1 MADSD
6 TRRRLTDWFRQWR
19 SPLRKF
25 LIGKSAVPLADL
37 EDVSQEV
44 FLRLLRYDPVELVE
58 HPQAY
63 VFKMASNVAAEWS
76 IRSRI
81 RHPHDSKW
89 LANLLTEDQPEDSV
103 QRAASRAEIH
113 RALATLS
120 PRYREIL
127 KLQFSEELGY
137 AEIAAR
143 VGSTPRTVKRCVQ
156 RSYEKL
162 RHELKPERLGDIRH
176 GRE

>member
-1 MADSD
+1 MTTPDA
-6 TRRRLTDWFRQWR
+6 RRRLTDWFRQWR

-25 LIGKSAVPLADL
+25 LIGKSALPLSEL

-44 FLRLLRYDPVELVE
+44 FLRLLRYDQAELVE

-63 VFKMASNVAAEWS
+63 LFKMASNVAAEWS
-76 IRSRI
+76 VRANV
-81 RHPHDSKW
+81 RHPHDSHW
-89 LANLLTEDQPEDSV
+89 LTDLLSDDQPEDNAE
-103 QRAASRAEIH
+103 REASRTEVR
-113 RALATLS
+113 RALETLS

-127 KLQFSEELGY
+127 KLQFTEGLGY
-137 AEIAAR
+137 AEIAER
-143 VGSTPRTVKRCVQ
+143 VGATPRTVKRCIQ

-162 RHELKPERLGDIRH
+162 RLELKTEPSGVMSH